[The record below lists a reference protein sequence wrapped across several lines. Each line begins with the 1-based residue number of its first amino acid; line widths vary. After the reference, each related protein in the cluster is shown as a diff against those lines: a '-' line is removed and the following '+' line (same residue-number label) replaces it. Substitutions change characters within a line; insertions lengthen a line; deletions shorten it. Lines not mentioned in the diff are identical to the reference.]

1 MTNKGTMWL
10 DDKVMVSDPC
20 YDLGTWCQGV
30 IENVLPGEYDCL
42 VKYVDTDSW
51 GTRVAAIQAVHHDY
65 IDSDLKETMENF
77 EVGVDS
83 GMAGIF
89 DYKHYARHHTGDE
102 CDEPWYNRCCNA
114 TYTRTRNPEYERFE
128 WDVEGETVVEMMRRH
143 REYQKSMKS
152 LLYLEKLDANVVY
165 GSSFVSS
172 SGYGD
177 GGYCCW
183 TAKNEDGNVV
193 SIRIEFIGEEDEE

>member
-1 MTNKGTMWL
+1 MKNKGNMWL

-20 YDLGTWCQGV
+20 YDIGIWCQGV
-30 IENVLPGEYDCL
+30 IENVFPGEYVCL
-42 VKYVDTDSW
+42 VKYIDKGSW
-51 GTRVAAIQAVHHDY
+51 GIRVAAIQAVHRDY
-65 IDSDLKETMENF
+65 IDSDLKETLEDF

-89 DYKHYARHHTGDE
+89 DYKHYVRHHTGDE
-102 CDEPWYNRCCNA
+102 RDELWYNRCFDA
-114 TYTRTRNPEYERFE
+114 TCTRTRNPEYEKFE
-128 WDVEGETVVEMMRRH
+128 WDIEGETVVEMMRRH

-165 GSSFVSS
+165 GSGFVSS

-183 TAKNEDGNVV
+183 TAKNEDGKVV